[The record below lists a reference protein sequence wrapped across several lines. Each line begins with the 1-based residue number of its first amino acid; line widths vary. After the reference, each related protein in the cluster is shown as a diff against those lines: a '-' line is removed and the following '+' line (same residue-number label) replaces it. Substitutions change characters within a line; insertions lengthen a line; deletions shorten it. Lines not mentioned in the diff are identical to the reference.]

1 MIDFMNLLLLTFGSR
16 GDVQP
21 FVALGRGLRAA
32 GHAVT
37 LATHAPFAGLA
48 SEHGLG
54 FWPMSADPQALMET
68 EDVQRWLESGNNP
81 VRFVKRMLDLM
92 GPYVTQVVRET
103 EAAMAGAEGIIASPL
118 GLPAAALVSERS
130 GQRLVLAAMQPVLP
144 SRELASVFAPVWPLG
159 PFYNL
164 ATHGAIDLA
173 GRWLALPLARRARRE
188 LYGVDRPAHGGF
200 WRQLLTHTRLH
211 LVAVSEQVVPRPRD
225 WPGQARMT
233 GYWTTPVAEGYQPPE
248 HLARFLEAGPAP
260 VYIGFGSLFGRE
272 PERVTEVVIAAVRR
286 AGLRAVLLRGWG
298 GLRPPD
304 ATPDLCV
311 VDSVPHEW
319 LFPRMAVIVH
329 HGGAGTTAAALR
341 SGRPSFA
348 VPIFAD
354 QPFWGARC
362 HHLGVGPSPLPAG
375 RLTVIGLAERLTL
388 ASRSGAM
395 RRRARDLGQRLQ
407 AEDGVANAVEQI
419 GRLA

>member
-1 MIDFMNLLLLTFGSR
+1 MKLLLLTFGSR

-48 SEHGLG
+48 HEHGLE

-103 EAAMAGAEGIIASPL
+103 EAAMAGADGVIASPL
-118 GLPAAALVSERS
+118 GLPAAALVSERT

-144 SRELASVFAPVWPLG
+144 SRELASVFAPAWPLG
-159 PFYNL
+159 PLYNL
-164 ATHGAIDLA
+164 ATHGAIELA
-173 GRWLALPLARRARRE
+173 GQWLALPLARRARRE
-188 LYGVDRPAHGGF
+188 LFGVDRPARGGF
-200 WRQLLTHTRLH
+200 WHQLLAHTRLH
-211 LVAVSEQVVPRPRD
+211 LVAVSGQVVPRPRD
-225 WPGQARMT
+225 WPAQATMT
-233 GYWTTPVAEGYQPPE
+233 GYWTTPVPEGYQPPE
-248 HLARFLEAGPAP
+248 SLARFLEAGPPP

-311 VDSVPHEW
+311 VESVPHEW

-341 SGRPSFA
+341 SGRPSFV

-354 QPFWGARC
+354 QPFWGARS
-362 HHLGVGPSPLPAG
+362 HQVGVGPSPLPAN
-375 RLTVIGLAERLTL
+375 RLTVTGLAERLTV
-388 ASRSGAM
+388 ACRSRAM
-395 RRRARDLGQRLQ
+395 RRRAHDLGQRLR

-419 GRLA
+419 GHLA